1 MDAVTSARSR
11 RREIGFALGGGAAAL
26 TQSLAMWGF
35 TVDDALISV
44 RYAQSLAGGTGWRPS
59 PGAPVSDGVTP
70 LPWAPLLALLSSDD
84 ALVVLLRAKVLG
96 IVVWTLASAR
106 LGAAIGAATSPAR
119 GELAARPWAAVGAL
133 ALLATVFPIGAHAA
147 SGMETGLVI
156 ALATLAATSRRL
168 YVCALIAGLAAALRP
183 ELVGWAAALAVLRA
197 LFEGEGASAQRA
209 RSAIVALGCSCGPF
223 LVVAIVRLAA
233 FGRAAP
239 LAATAK
245 PSDLSHGLVYALA
258 AFFVTAAPIALLAPR
273 ALSASRSPAAP
284 IALATAVHFV
294 ALAVVGGDW
303 MPYARLATPVIPA
316 ALYAFVV
323 SSAPAFARGWSVALR
338 LGLAASAA
346 AVSLRAAPAGRG
358 VMRDRTALVVS
369 ARGPLAGAR
378 CIAAL
383 DVGWVGAAAPH
394 ARIVDLAGVTDP
406 TIAALPGGHTSK
418 PVDLGMLSDRHV
430 DTLVTFGPPRVV
442 EQRLTTDPR
451 FRAQYTLSRTL
462 DLGTTGLYFVWTRR

>member
-1 MDAVTSARSR
+1 
-11 RREIGFALGGGAAAL
+11 
-26 TQSLAMWGF
+26 
-35 TVDDALISV
+35 
-44 RYAQSLAGGTGWRPS
+44 
-59 PGAPVSDGVTP
+59 
-70 LPWAPLLALLSSDD
+70 
-84 ALVVLLRAKVLG
+84 
-96 IVVWTLASAR
+96 
-106 LGAAIGAATSPAR
+106 
-119 GELAARPWAAVGAL
+119 
-133 ALLATVFPIGAHAA
+133 
-147 SGMETGLVI
+147 
-156 ALATLAATSRRL
+156 
-168 YVCALIAGLAAALRP
+168 
-183 ELVGWAAALAVLRA
+183 
-197 LFEGEGASAQRA
+197 
-209 RSAIVALGCSCGPF
+209 
-223 LVVAIVRLAA
+223 
-233 FGRAAP
+233 
-239 LAATAK
+239 
-245 PSDLSHGLVYALA
+245 
-258 AFFVTAAPIALLAPR
+258 
-273 ALSASRSPAAP
+273 
-284 IALATAVHFV
+284 
-294 ALAVVGGDW
+294 

-358 VMRDRTALVVS
+358 VMRDRTALVAS

-418 PVDLGMLSDRHV
+418 RVDLGMLSDRHV